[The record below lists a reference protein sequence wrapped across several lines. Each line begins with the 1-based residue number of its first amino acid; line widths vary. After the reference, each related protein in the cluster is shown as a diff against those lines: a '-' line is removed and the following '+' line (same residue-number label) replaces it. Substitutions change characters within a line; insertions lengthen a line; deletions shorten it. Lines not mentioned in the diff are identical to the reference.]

1 MGSIDLQILQLSIT
15 HKDTTLKNHISE
27 INEINVQNEA

>member
-1 MGSIDLQILQLSIT
+1 MGVDLKVLQLSIA
-15 HKDTTLKNHISE
+15 HKDTILKNHISE